1 MNRLRIQMLALA
13 LVLLPGLAAVCAF
26 DLPNLSF
33 PDSGAPATQGCAQ
46 PATLMC
52 RLPGGQLTSACPWRM
67 RGLHC
72 PRQPGTR

>member
-13 LVLLPGLAAVCAF
+13 LVLLPGLAAACAF

-46 PATLMC
+46 PATL
-52 RLPGGQLTSACPWRM
+52 GAACPA
-67 RGLHC
+67 GN
-72 PRQPGTR
+72 